1 MNIKDIL
8 NQCKEQI
15 KSFTQE
21 DINNLKKNYDSM
33 PDNKYYEPP
42 TEIELIYSYHNWF
55 EQESVI
61 DISQDGY
68 DFLYDNKENFYN
80 ESINQSSINKE
91 YLAATA

>member
-8 NQCKEQI
+8 KQCKEQI
-15 KSFTQE
+15 KSFTEE
-21 DINNLKKNYDSM
+21 DIKNLKKNYDSM

-42 TEIELIYSYHNWF
+42 REIELVYSYENWL
-55 EQESVI
+55 ELESVI
-61 DISQDGY
+61 DISQDSY
-68 DFLYDNKENFYN
+68 DFLYDNKADFYN